1 MCRLWCIAT
10 SCRRNQKRGSTIPTS
25 DGTTVRFWFGRG
37 TCIKLQI
44 DSQNFRE
51 LKDGWRFKFEQVRQ
65 RFRLTPTEKRV
76 AVFVLAAFLLGLV
89 TKCYRDAH
97 PSPAAIESNANH
109 GRHARIGPT
118 SSRDTQSVFESQT
131 STPTPVRKR
140 MPKPARTDEPKFS
153 DPALEHEQ
161 E

>member
-1 MCRLWCIAT
+1 
-10 SCRRNQKRGSTIPTS
+10 
-25 DGTTVRFWFGRG
+25 
-37 TCIKLQI
+37 
-44 DSQNFRE
+44 

-76 AVFVLAAFLLGLV
+76 AVFVLAASLLGLV

-97 PSPAAIESNANH
+97 PSPAAIESSRNH
-109 GRHARIGPT
+109 GLHARTAPT

-131 STPTPVRKR
+131 STPTPARKR
-140 MPKPARTDEPKFS
+140 TRKPAQTDEPKFS